1 MSAAMATTRLLDLV
15 DKFSRARLLVIGDL
29 MLDRFIWGDVERISP
44 EAPVPVL
51 RVSSESF
58 RLGGAANVM
67 HNIRSL
73 GGKVDACGVIGRDD
87 AGQKVVRAL
96 RRVGVVTTGVITDG
110 DYQTIQKTRVIASP
124 RHQQIV
130 RLDWEDHGPIR
141 QPVLTGLREFLQE
154 SASRCDGIVISD
166 YGKGV
171 VHQELL
177 AVVADL
183 VARKRMV
190 CVVDPKKENYGLYRH
205 ASLVTPNK
213 NEASEA
219 AGIAIC
225 DDQSLR
231 AAGNK
236 LLRMWRARA
245 VMITRG
251 PEGVSLFRARNSVR
265 HFPTEPREVF
275 DVTGAGDTVVAVCA
289 LALACG
295 ATYEETAMLAN
306 LAAGFVGDEIGTVAV
321 PRQRLMRLLKEK
333 QR

>member
-1 MSAAMATTRLLDLV
+1 MATTRLLDLLQN
-15 DKFSRARLLVIGDL
+15 FSRIRLLVIGDL
-29 MLDRFIWGDVERISP
+29 MLDCFVWGDVERISP

-73 GGKVDACGVIGRDD
+73 GGKVDACGVIGRDS
-87 AGQKVVRAL
+87 AGKKILQRL
-96 RRVGVVTTGVITDG
+96 RQLEVAASGVIADAQ
-110 DYQTIQKTRVIASP
+110 YRTIQKTRIIASP

-130 RLDWEDHGPIR
+130 RLDQENHGRIR
-141 QPVLTGLREFLQE
+141 DGTLTKVRAFLRKV
-154 SASRCDGIVISD
+154 ASRCDGIVVSD

-171 VHQELL
+171 VHEELL
-177 AVVADL
+177 GEIAELAL
-183 VARKRMV
+183 HKRMV
-190 CVVDPKKENYGLYRH
+190 CVVDPKKENYARYRH

-225 DDQSLR
+225 DERSLR
-231 AAGNK
+231 AAGGK
-236 LLRMWRARA
+236 LLRMWRAQA

-265 HFPTEPREVF
+265 HFPTEPRDIF
-275 DVTGAGDTVVAVCA
+275 DVTGAGDTVVAICA

-295 ATYEETAMLAN
+295 ASYEETATMAN
-306 LAAGFVGDEIGTVAV
+306 LAAGLVGDEVGTVAV
-321 PRQRLMRLLKEK
+321 PRQKLMRVLREK
-333 QR
+333 QL